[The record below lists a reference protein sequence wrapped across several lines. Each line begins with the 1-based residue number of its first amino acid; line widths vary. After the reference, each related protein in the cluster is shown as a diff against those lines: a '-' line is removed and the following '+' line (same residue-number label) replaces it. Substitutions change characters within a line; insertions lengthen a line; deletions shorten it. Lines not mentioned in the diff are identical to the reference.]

1 MLGKQ
6 ISCVHG
12 DREQGKG
19 PTQDKWARHFRG
31 NRVSCLG
38 AYLICP
44 AANNRNRLD
53 LRGRPSGSHPLFG
66 SSVGQDKLGFV
77 FDAVAFLP
85 FRLHCKITTSHGYRP
100 QEQRPQRPARIAA
113 ISAAISLLWGH
124 GGTALLVALQ
134 VFYTSSKRSNS
145 SSSSSYSRSFA
156 CPTPDETRVL
166 GLTFTSS
173 CRSLFRQALYNVSK
187 AVELV
192 LGDGRDEEDARRWNS
207 ARTKSDESE
216 EDEDEDGPSLMS
228 EDERKDMRR
237 KIREV
242 LDTNLNVEEETDPV
256 QRRIKMQKL
265 LADYPLVV
273 EEEDPNWPEDADGR
287 GFNLDQFF
295 NKITIKNVRNDDD
308 DHNYESDKEVV
319 WQDDNYI
326 LPIKDITAREWE
338 DTVFKDFNPL
348 NEKARNEL
356 ERAVE
361 MFWESGLPS
370 PRCVAID
377 ACVEHDLVDAL
388 QVSIYPE
395 ILFTKAG
402 KILHRDKVVRS
413 ADEWSKIMAFFYY
426 KAVRPTCLDK
436 TAGKN
441 QEKIP
446 SLS

>member
-1 MLGKQ
+1 MAAPHCLLLFRCSTQ
-6 ISCVHG
+6 VP
-12 DREQGKG
+12 REATRLRL
-19 PTQDKWARHFRG
+19 PP
-31 NRVSCLG
+31 L
-38 AYLICP
+38 CP
-44 AANNRNRLD
+44 R
-53 LRGRPSGSHPLFG
+53 S
-66 SSVGQDKLGFV
+66 
-77 FDAVAFLP
+77 
-85 FRLHCKITTSHGYRP
+85 
-100 QEQRPQRPARIAA
+100 PARRQPRHAWLGSPSPIAVGLRFA
-113 ISAAISLLWGH
+113 KPCT
-124 GGTALLVALQ
+124 TARA
-134 VFYTSSKRSNS
+134 
-145 SSSSSYSRSFA
+145 
-156 CPTPDETRVL
+156 
-166 GLTFTSS
+166 
-173 CRSLFRQALYNVSK
+173 SK

-192 LGDGRDEEDARRWNS
+192 LGDGKDEEDARRWNS
-207 ARTKSDESE
+207 ATTKSDDS
-216 EDEDEDGPSLMS
+216 DEDGPSLMS
-228 EDERKDMRR
+228 EDERKEMRR

-265 LADYPLVV
+265 LEDYSLVV

-295 NKITIKNVRNDDD
+295 NKITIKNVRNDDGD
-308 DHNYESDKEVV
+308 DNYDNDKEVV

-326 LPIKDITAREWE
+326 RPVRDITAREWE

-348 NEKARNEL
+348 VILVHNRYRRPRENEKARNEL

-395 ILFTKAG
+395 VLFTKAG

-426 KAVRPTCLDK
+426 KAVRPSCLEK
-436 TAGKN
+436 TAGKD

>member
-1 MLGKQ
+1 M
-6 ISCVHG
+6 
-12 DREQGKG
+12 
-19 PTQDKWARHFRG
+19 W
-31 NRVSCLG
+31 
-38 AYLICP
+38 
-44 AANNRNRLD
+44 
-53 LRGRPSGSHPLFG
+53 RPSGSHPRFRS
-66 SSVGQDKLGFV
+66 SSVREDKLGFV
-77 FDAVAFLP
+77 VDAVASLP
-85 FRLHCKITTSHGYRP
+85 FRLHCKITTSHGYRVLHKF
-100 QEQRPQRPARIAA
+100 QEKQPVFVFLLFALVRLPDASRDTRGWARLHQLLSV
-113 ISAAISLLWGH
+113 SARA
-124 GGTALLVALQ
+124 
-134 VFYTSSKRSNS
+134 
-145 SSSSSYSRSFA
+145 
-156 CPTPDETRVL
+156 
-166 GLTFTSS
+166 
-173 CRSLFRQALYNVSK
+173 SK

-192 LGDGRDEEDARRWNS
+192 LGDGKDEEDARRWNS
-207 ARTKSDESE
+207 ATTKSDDS
-216 EDEDEDGPSLMS
+216 DEDGPSLMS
-228 EDERKDMRR
+228 EDERKEMRR

-265 LADYPLVV
+265 LEDYSLVV

-295 NKITIKNVRNDDD
+295 NKITIKNVRNDDGD
-308 DHNYESDKEVV
+308 DNYDNDKEVV

-326 LPIKDITAREWE
+326 RPVRDITAREWE

-348 NEKARNEL
+348 VILVHNRYRRLALFFLGFQFRYFSVMVSNVNCISICDVVCRPRENEKARNEL

-395 ILFTKAG
+395 VLFTKAG
-402 KILHRDKVVRS
+402 KILHRDKVFFVSVVRS

-426 KAVRPTCLDK
+426 KAVRPSCLEK
-436 TAGKN
+436 TAGKD